1 MVGDR
6 LLLELEASQSDLE
19 ANRTKSKELKKKK
32 NFKVDA

>member
-19 ANRTKSKELKKKK
+19 ANRTKSKALKKK